1 GGITWTPLRIR
12 SGDVNNNLVTN
23 GTDALLISRRLT
35 GLISTFAVADWVIEP
50 AQFTWNGLVSIQ
62 LDWVVLC
69 AGDVNGSYQPSNST
83 SRLGS
88 SAGHTQNRRTP

>member
-1 GGITWTPLRIR
+1 
-12 SGDVNNNLVTN
+12 
-23 GTDALLISRRLT
+23 

-62 LDWVVLC
+62 LDLVVLC

-83 SRLGS
+83 ARVGS
-88 SAGHTQNRRTP
+88 SAGNVQNRRTP